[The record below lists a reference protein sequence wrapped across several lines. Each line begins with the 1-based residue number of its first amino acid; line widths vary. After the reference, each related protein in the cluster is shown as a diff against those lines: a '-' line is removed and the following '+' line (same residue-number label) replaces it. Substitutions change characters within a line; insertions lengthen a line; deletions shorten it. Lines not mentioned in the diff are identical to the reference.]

1 MQADSRI
8 DLESG
13 HGRSDV
19 FPGPRGRLTTLIVGA
34 AIVEPGLTR
43 SVGAVSDK
51 LLEIN
56 ATDDFGLIVAKNN
69 GRAARRGAV
78 PVLVRG
84 PATLCRASS
93 PFLSESGIGW
103 LLEAPYVR
111 Q

>member
-1 MQADSRI
+1 MPKATVVILAFNLRASARRRRNYCW
-8 DLESG
+8 LGGE
-13 HGRSDV
+13 R
-19 FPGPRGRLTTLIVGA
+19 PLTIIVEA
-34 AIVEPGLTR
+34 AIVEAGPAL

-93 PFLSESGIGW
+93 LFS
-103 LLEAPYVR
+103 